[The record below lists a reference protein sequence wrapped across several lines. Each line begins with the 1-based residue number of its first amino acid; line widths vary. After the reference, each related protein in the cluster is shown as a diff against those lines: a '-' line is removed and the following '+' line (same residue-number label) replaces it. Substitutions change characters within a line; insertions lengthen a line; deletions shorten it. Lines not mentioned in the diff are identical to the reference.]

1 MRWYPS
7 AENAT
12 VFCWKHCSMPII
24 VVCFMDQEFWQI
36 FSQNI
41 WCYRIKKKMKLMGK
55 MKTKAWFQVL
65 IFESIF
71 THGRETSRHM
81 RLLFDDHFLYGSDES
96 EKKIYRAIYLPCS
109 MYARIIWGAQC
120 QVKSPKLPFYCFI
133 SFEMAFYLLSPCVKN
148 FFKGALILN
157 VWLLNFFKG
166 KIDIFSL
173 FIHWI
178 SLNMRCIVF

>member
-1 MRWYPS
+1 MKILLSIIWRH
-7 AENAT
+7 NALKSFSRKSNSFLLKT
-12 VFCWKHCSMPII
+12 LFHPNYSGLFYEPRILT
-24 VVCFMDQEFWQI
+24 DI
-36 FSQNI
+36 FTK
-41 WCYRIKKKMKLMGK
+41 YMVLHRIKKKMKLMGK

-148 FFKGALILN
+148 FFKGALI
-157 VWLLNFFKG
+157 F
-166 KIDIFSL
+166 
-173 FIHWI
+173 
-178 SLNMRCIVF
+178 

>member
-1 MRWYPS
+1 MRWNPS

-65 IFESIF
+65 IFESLF

-96 EKKIYRAIYLPCS
+96 EKNLQSHLLTLFHVRKNHLRRSVSGKITKTPLLLLYF
-109 MYARIIWGAQC
+109 IWNG
-120 QVKSPKLPFYCFI
+120 
-133 SFEMAFYLLSPCVKN
+133 LLSPEPMC
-148 FFKGALILN
+148 
-157 VWLLNFFKG
+157 
-166 KIDIFSL
+166 
-173 FIHWI
+173 
-178 SLNMRCIVF
+178 